1 MPRIDWTSLPRAV
14 RKHLE
19 DRARTREL
27 TAQDLMR
34 LMEWVLSN
42 PEVPDEPWC
51 KDFGAFKLVGH
62 SIGQPVDGDSN
73 RVRSCPQSEC
83 CPCSLSTWRIT
94 NLYSVVGW
102 ER

>member
-34 LMEWVLSN
+34 LMDWVLSN

-62 SIGQPVDGDSN
+62 GAVPNTFLERDQPCFGK
-73 RVRSCPQSEC
+73 
-83 CPCSLSTWRIT
+83 RI
-94 NLYSVVGW
+94 
-102 ER
+102 